1 MENAARAARPQTTN
15 ATTPAPSA
23 PPARSAA
30 PPVRAGATAAPP
42 AVRLQEGGAKRGVG
56 PDGGKKLVQA
66 AGPGEPLPEAVR
78 GALEKSLGA
87 DLSRVRVHRGPRS
100 AEAVDALSARAVT
113 YGANVFLGPRER
125 PTDLALMAHEVAH
138 VVQQQ
143 GAPKIQKFDAGG
155 AGDSYE
161 AEAHRA
167 SAAVVRGERY
177 EVSGRTS
184 GARAQRW
191 GMDTILNKIAGWANA
206 IPGFRMFTVVLGV
219 NPVNMSPVERSP
231 ANVMRAV
238 VEFIPG
244 GNLITRAL
252 DTYGV
257 FDKVGAWV
265 SQQLASLGMAGSA
278 IKAALM
284 AFLKTL
290 GPGDFL
296 DPGGVWER
304 AKSIFTDP
312 IDRIKSF
319 VSGFITGIL
328 DFLRDAI
335 MKPLAALASKT
346 DGYDLLKAVLGKDPI
361 TGEAVPQTADAL
373 IGGFM
378 KLIGQTE
385 VWENI
390 KKGNAVARAFAW
402 FKGTLSGALAF
413 VRQVPALIIT
423 TLKSIVLEDLL
434 PLTNLFG
441 KVGRAFGGFVGSFFS
456 WAGGQVLKLLEI
468 IFEVVAPAAV
478 PYIKKAAG
486 AFKSIVSN
494 PVGFVGNLV
503 RAGMQGFRQF
513 AGNFLSHLR
522 KSLVDWLTGTMSGA
536 GIYVPRSFTL
546 REIVMFA
553 LSVLGLTW
561 ANIRQKLVKA
571 VGETTVKAMEA
582 GFDIVVTLVTQGPG
596 AAWEKIKEGVSN
608 LQSMVMEQV
617 MSFVKQKVVEQAV
630 TKLLSMLSP
639 AGAFI
644 QAIIA
649 TYNTI
654 MFFVERLRQ
663 IAQVAASFIDSIAAI
678 ASGNVGSAAKRVETT
693 MAGLLT
699 LVISFLA
706 RIAGLGKVSNEVIKI
721 VNRVRAPIDKALDRV
736 IDWIVATARRLG
748 RFVAQAG
755 VPQDPAQ
762 RLRLAGQAAVAAGR
776 RLGGRITQG
785 LLAPVLAGIKVR
797 YGLTDIAAF
806 ERGGKWFARI
816 TINPQIVPE
825 IADTSG
831 DDAERA
837 IKALIGKPVV
847 TPGQGGGAASRLIP
861 DPVGYLIHIGRAGEE
876 PSIQRARRPSGGKQ
890 LPLVYIDAGGL
901 LREGSKPTAQN
912 RSSEVDLYKK
922 YQALAAKLGYADAV
936 PALKDAEVTPAKN
949 KSIRGALRGRILG
962 DPKYATLEE
971 INKFMADQENLTG
984 PGMQGELFEAW
995 IVKYFGSAT
1004 GIQDSKAT
1012 YNVPA
1017 GKGTMDRYTGSD
1029 IVEIKSRTRPD
1040 VPAAVADDDIPKT
1053 KFALAGNDRG
1063 EFTKYA
1069 QLLAG
1074 QDIPEGKK
1082 VAYKKA
1088 GKKPVAVGPFTG
1100 TIYYFNYLGAQKK
1113 FFDEMPGPLKGLTRW
1128 YVGGRPV

>member
-1 MENAARAARPQTTN
+1 MPDAARAVRPQTT
-15 ATTPAPSA
+15 TGITPAPAPPPARIAA
-23 PPARSAA
+23 PPARAA
-30 PPVRAGATAAPP
+30 ATTTAPP
-42 AVRLQEGGAKRGVG
+42 AVRLQAGGAKGAVG
-56 PDGGKKLVQA
+56 PEQGKKLVRA
-66 AGPGEPLPEAVR
+66 AGPGEPLPETVR
-78 GALEKSLGA
+78 AELEKSLGA
-87 DLSRVRVHRGPRS
+87 DLSGVRVHRGPQAS
-100 AEAVDALSARAVT
+100 AAVDALSARAVT

-125 PTDLALMAHEVAH
+125 PTDLALLAHEVAH

-143 GAPKIQKFDAGG
+143 GAPKIQKLSDAQT
-155 AGDSYE
+155 ADSFE

-167 SAAVVRGERY
+167 SAAVVRGERF
-177 EVSGRTS
+177 EVRERTS
-184 GARAQRW
+184 GSRAQRW
-191 GMDTILNKIAGWANA
+191 GMDTVLNKIAGWANA
-206 IPGFRMFTVVLGV
+206 IPGFRMFTIVLGV
-219 NPVNMSPVERSP
+219 NPINMSPVERSP

-265 SQQLASLGMAGSA
+265 SQQIASLGMVGGA
-278 IKAALM
+278 IKDALM
-284 AFLKTL
+284 AFLRSL
-290 GPGDFL
+290 DVSDFL

-312 IDRIKSF
+312 IERIKNF
-319 VSGFITGIL
+319 VKGFITGIL

-402 FKGTLSGALAF
+402 FKETLSGVLAF
-413 VRQVPALIIT
+413 VRQVPTLIIT
-423 TLKSIVLEDLL
+423 TLKSIVLDDLL

-441 KVGRAFGGFVGSFFS
+441 KVGRAFGGFIGNFFS

-468 IFEVVAPAAV
+468 IFEVVAPSAV

-503 RAGMQGFRQF
+503 RAGMLGFQQF
-513 AGNFLSHLR
+513 AGNFLKHLR

-536 GIYVPRSFTL
+536 AIYIPQSFTL
-546 REIVMFA
+546 REIIKFA

-571 VGETTVKAMEA
+571 VGETAVKAMEA
-582 GFDIVVTLVTQGPG
+582 GFDIVVTLVTEGPG

-608 LQSMVMEQV
+608 LQQMVMDQV
-617 MSFVKQKVVEQAV
+617 MSFVKQKVVEQAI

-678 ASGNVGSAAKRVETT
+678 ASGNIGSAAKRVETT

-706 RIAGLGKVSNEVIKI
+706 RIAGLGKVSAEVIKI
-721 VNRVRAPIDKALDRV
+721 VNKVRAPIDKALDKV

-748 RFVAQAG
+748 KFVAQAG
-755 VPQDPAQ
+755 VPQDPNE
-762 RLRLAGQAAVAAGR
+762 RLRLGSRAALAVLNRFRGRPVGAAVLR
-776 RLGGRITQG
+776 P
-785 LLAPVLAGIKVR
+785 LLPAILTR
-797 YGLTDIAAF
+797 YGLTSL
-806 ERGGKWFARI
+806 EPFARNGRWWVRAR
-816 TINPQIVPE
+816 INPQTEAGSEAQTEGGARPGAAEGTPGPAEAERQRQAIAATTAELRSLVAAGVPKARLDAAVNSLRARYRWVTLEVQPAAGGRLDVRGGFSPQVNLISVEGSLWVVELVNMKVPDAMQAHWRKYEEWVRNNIAQGQTSPGLLQEVHAASGVAAPPRIVPVTAAGRTQIPTGTPLPTGEVQFYREANIGAVPRTPTTAGRGPLYRPDAVIMAPQGIVYVE
-825 IADTSG
+825 ITLKSDWAMLEASLAGARTADRINSQRIHKVSQIPGTAAWFLQNFPASSG
-831 DDAERA
+831 FT
-837 IKALIGKPVV
+837 VV
-847 TPGQGGGAASRLIP
+847 IICNA
-861 DPVGYLIHIGRAGEE
+861 E
-876 PSIQRARRPSGGKQ
+876 PS
-890 LPLVYIDAGGL
+890 
-901 LREGSKPTAQN
+901 PT
-912 RSSEVDLYKK
+912 
-922 YQALAAKLGYADAV
+922 
-936 PALKDAEVTPAKN
+936 
-949 KSIRGALRGRILG
+949 
-962 DPKYATLEE
+962 
-971 INKFMADQENLTG
+971 
-984 PGMQGELFEAW
+984 
-995 IVKYFGSAT
+995 
-1004 GIQDSKAT
+1004 SKASIQT
-1012 YNVPA
+1012 WLRTQLYQTRNVEVVWMIA
-1017 GKGTMDRYTGSD
+1017 R
-1029 IVEIKSRTRPD
+1029 
-1040 VPAAVADDDIPKT
+1040 
-1053 KFALAGNDRG
+1053 
-1063 EFTKYA
+1063 
-1069 QLLAG
+1069 
-1074 QDIPEGKK
+1074 
-1082 VAYKKA
+1082 
-1088 GKKPVAVGPFTG
+1088 
-1100 TIYYFNYLGAQKK
+1100 
-1113 FFDEMPGPLKGLTRW
+1113 
-1128 YVGGRPV
+1128 